1 MGDRIHQNR
10 EVRHPQSDDH
20 NLEKGPLKQAE
31 DELHQNGKV
40 RYPQSDD
47 HSFEKGPLKQVDD
60 EPHQDGKA
68 HPQQSNDHC
77 YKNACGNSW
86 VMNHIQMERFI
97 VRAAMIIAC
106 EKDAL
111 KKVDD
116 ELYPYGKIPRLKRN
130 GHSS

>member
-1 MGDRIHQNR
+1 MMSHIKMARLTL
-10 EVRHPQSDDH
+10 S
-20 NLEKGPLKQAE
+20 
-31 DELHQNGKV
+31 
-40 RYPQSDD
+40 
-47 HSFEKGPLKQVDD
+47 
-60 EPHQDGKA
+60 KA
-68 HPQQSNDHC
+68 TIIV